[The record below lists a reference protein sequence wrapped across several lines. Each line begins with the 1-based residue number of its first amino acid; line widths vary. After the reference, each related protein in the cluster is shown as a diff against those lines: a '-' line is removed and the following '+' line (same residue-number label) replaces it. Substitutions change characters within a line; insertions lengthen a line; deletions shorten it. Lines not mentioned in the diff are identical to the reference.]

1 MGDVDVVLRKFD
13 GRPHRRTTT
22 RHLGEDE
29 WGIWLGSAQGTVVT
43 YSYGDKRSEST
54 RHAAVRVIPRDQW
67 WCAIF
72 FAAPSVRDVYCDVIV
87 PARWESPAEVTL
99 VDLDLDVV
107 RYRQDGRVM
116 LEDEQEF
123 RENVDVYG
131 YPGDT
136 VEQARAAASYLRTAL
151 AGEVEPFASRYR
163 TWLERLRLLD
173 TASE

>member
-29 WGIWLGSAQGTVVT
+29 WGTWLGSPRGTIVT
-43 YSYGDKRSEST
+43 YSYGSKRPEST
-54 RHAAVRVIPRDQW
+54 RHAAVRVIPRDRW

-72 FAAPSVRDVYCDVIV
+72 FAEPSVREVYCDVIV

-107 RYRQDGRVM
+107 RYRRNGRVA
-116 LEDEQEF
+116 LDDEDEF
-123 RENVDVYG
+123 RHNIGAYG
-131 YPGDT
+131 YPQDV
-136 VEQARAAASYLRTAL
+136 VEEAAAAAEFLRTAL
-151 AGEVEPFASRYR
+151 AGDTEPFASRYR
-163 TWLERLRLLD
+163 AWLAQL
-173 TASE
+173 